1 MQGHVKAAPQA
12 QEIVAPPRHV
22 KAASKEKEIVAQKR
36 KIGCVEGE
44 VALRPEEK

>member
-1 MQGHVKAAPQA
+1 MKAAPQA

-22 KAASKEKEIVAQKR
+22 KAASKEKEIVAEKR